1 MSITRVV
8 NKRKQKDR
16 ELSEKALKE
25 FLAKGGKVKEIPED
39 KRKNYPKKDGG
50 VYETF
55 LDVEQ
60 AESFA
65 SFEFLKACEMMGIT
79 KDLGKDA

>member
-25 FLAKGGKVKEIPED
+25 FLAKGGKVKEIPEGEITEGANM
-39 KRKNYPKKDGG
+39 KFKYRRTGKKKPP
-50 VYETF
+50 E
-55 LDVEQ
+55 E
-60 AESFA
+60 
-65 SFEFLKACEMMGIT
+65 
-79 KDLGKDA
+79 